1 MISFLSESKL
11 GLELYIITNNSV
23 VAHAHWTWGELL
35 EVSKKDVNLLS
46 MLAET
51 CGKRLTQKRVGL
63 GSSFS
68 EVRRK

>member
-46 MLAET
+46 
-51 CGKRLTQKRVGL
+51 KD
-63 GSSFS
+63 
-68 EVRRK
+68 